1 MNTETFSWYEDM
13 NCAVTVCDAEGVII
27 YQNKAA
33 RELYASRGNLIG
45 QNLFGCHNE
54 HSQTIIR
61 RLLAE
66 GSTNAY
72 TIEKRGVKK
81 VIYQTAWRHAD
92 GTVGGLVEISM
103 IVPHEM
109 PHFVRE

>member
-1 MNTETFSWYEDM
+1 MNDFTWYEDM
-13 NCAVTVCDAEGVII
+13 NCAVTVCDTEGVII

-33 RELYASRGNLIG
+33 RELYIERGNLIG
-45 QNLFGCHNE
+45 RNLFDCHNE
-54 HSQTIIR
+54 HSQSIIR

-81 VIYQTAWRHAD
+81 VIYQTAWRRED

>member
-1 MNTETFSWYEDM
+1 MMEQFSWYEDM
-13 NCAVTVCDAEGVII
+13 NCAVTVCDTEGVIV

-33 RELYASRGNLIG
+33 RELYAKRGTLIG

-54 HSQTIIR
+54 HSQAIIR

-72 TIEKRGVKK
+72 TIEKKGVKK
-81 VIYQTAWRHAD
+81 VIYQTAWRRAD
-92 GTVGGLVEISM
+92 GSVGGLVEISM
-103 IVPHEM
+103 IVPDPM